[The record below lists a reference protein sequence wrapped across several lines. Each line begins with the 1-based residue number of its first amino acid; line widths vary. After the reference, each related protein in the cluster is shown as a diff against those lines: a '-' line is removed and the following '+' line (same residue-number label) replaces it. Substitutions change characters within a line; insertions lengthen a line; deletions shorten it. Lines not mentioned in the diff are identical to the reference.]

1 MGVVSKDTL
10 DIKYRRDSSIE
21 PLKSC
26 ILIPTPDGGK
36 YVKKAKSVH
45 FADSLGKPLKS
56 IKTLYDLEDE
66 IDLLIL
72 GFNRNNVC
80 RKFSA
85 KPRKMTRSEKPSTL
99 VNDCARMLTYNFVNF
114 TSSDGK
120 PKIFEQVLKHYV
132 LLENIN
138 VQQNGIFG
146 TVNVKNISFEKD
158 VTITYTLDKWKTVEK
173 TKATYV
179 PGSST
184 GSIDIFSFEIA
195 FSESKMDFE
204 LQFAICFKVG
214 EIEYWDSNA
223 SKNYIISFVKKY
235 EKNKNIIINNDLN
248 LKGFV
253 IKKQEFIGW
262 VS

>member
-1 MGVVSKDTL
+1 MGVSKDTL
-10 DIKYRRDSSIE
+10 DIKRRRDSSIE

-45 FADSLGKPLKS
+45 FADALGKPLKS
-56 IKTLYDLEDE
+56 VKTLYDFEDE

-72 GFNRNNVC
+72 GFNNNGIC

-85 KPRKMTRSEKPSTL
+85 KPKRKTRSEKSTL
-99 VNDCARMLTYNFVNF
+99 VEDSAKMTYNLVNF
-114 TSSDGK
+114 TFPDDKSK
-120 PKIFEQVLKHYV
+120 FFEDVLKHNV

-146 TVNVKNISFEKD
+146 TVNVKNVSFEKH
-158 VTITYTLDKWKTVEK
+158 VAITYTVDEWKTIEK
-173 TKATYV
+173 TNAHYI

-184 GSIDIFSFEIA
+184 GSIDIFSFEIV
-195 FSESKMDFE
+195 FSESKRNFE

-214 EIEYWDSNA
+214 ETEHWDSNG
-223 SKNYIISFVKKY
+223 SKNYIISFVDKV
-235 EKNKNIIINNDLN
+235 EENKNLIKDHGY
-248 LKGFV
+248 KGFV

-262 VS
+262 DS